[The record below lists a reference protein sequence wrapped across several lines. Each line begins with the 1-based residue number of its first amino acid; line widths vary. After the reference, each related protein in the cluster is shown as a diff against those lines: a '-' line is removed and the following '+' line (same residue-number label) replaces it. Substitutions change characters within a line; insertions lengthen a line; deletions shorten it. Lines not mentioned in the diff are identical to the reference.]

1 MSVSSTARDRT
12 AAVLAERA
20 RRYARKPLGAERAG
34 ASVDVVCFDL
44 GVERFAIEATV
55 VRRVVPPAPT
65 TALPG
70 TPPHVLGL
78 ANIHGRLLPVF
89 DVAQLLDVPSAPAT
103 HLLVL
108 GRDEFDLAVPVGAV
122 TELVPI
128 PVVPRDGATA
138 GLVARV
144 LPDGRALVDGS
155 ALLDDPRLVV
165 APHRPPPRRGTR
177 MIRDWSIAQK
187 ITIGLLLGPLA
198 LVLIGITALA
208 NSRTL
213 LDTERALVNS
223 FKVRFALANT
233 IRGLN
238 GAESAQRGF
247 VLTGETSYLAPYAA
261 DVAIVN
267 QSLDAFSSL
276 AADEPDQVSRIASV
290 RPVVRDKLAELDQ
303 TVNLRRTRSFDA
315 ALAVIRTN
323 RGQAFSDQIDAT
335 LTQAL
340 ATEDLRQRNAASP
353 PISVRPTARS
363 TPCCSARCSR
373 SSPCAGVAFVLIRS
387 VNRPVG
393 AAVAELESATSQ
405 ILAGTTQQAAGIQE
419 QAAAVAETVT
429 TVEEIAQTA
438 DASND
443 RARAVAETA
452 QRAVENGAAGRRAV
466 EDTVAV
472 MADVK
477 ARTESI
483 ANNILSLA
491 EQAQAIGEI
500 ITVVTDVAD
509 QTNIL
514 ALNAAIEASRA
525 GEHGKGFAVVAA
537 EVKSLAEQSKKA
549 TVQVRQILSEIQRA
563 TNSAVIATEQG
574 AKTVDEALRTVNE
587 ADDAIRSLAAIV
599 AEAAQSATQI
609 SASVNQQSIGIAQIR
624 RAMHD
629 INETTAQSLASTR
642 QAEQAARDLDGLGHR
657 LKRLLRGAAA

>member
-1 MSVSSTARDRT
+1 
-12 AAVLAERA
+12 
-20 RRYARKPLGAERAG
+20 
-34 ASVDVVCFDL
+34 
-44 GVERFAIEATV
+44 
-55 VRRVVPPAPT
+55 
-65 TALPG
+65 
-70 TPPHVLGL
+70 
-78 ANIHGRLLPVF
+78 
-89 DVAQLLDVPSAPAT
+89 
-103 HLLVL
+103 
-108 GRDEFDLAVPVGAV
+108 
-122 TELVPI
+122 
-128 PVVPRDGATA
+128 
-138 GLVARV
+138 
-144 LPDGRALVDGS
+144 
-155 ALLDDPRLVV
+155 
-165 APHRPPPRRGTR
+165 

-187 ITIGLLLGPLA
+187 ISIGLLLGPIALIAIVAIA
-198 LVLIGITALA
+198 LV
-208 NSRTL
+208 NSKAL
-213 LDTERALVNS
+213 LDTERSLVTS
-223 FKVRFALANT
+223 FQTRLAIT
-233 IRGLN
+233 SAMRALN
-238 GAESAQRGF
+238 GAESAQRGY
-247 VLTGETSYLAPYAA
+247 VLTGEVAYLTPYGA
-261 DVAIVN
+261 DVDRANKHLDDLTALMAGDPN
-267 QSLDAFSSL
+267 Q
-276 AADEPDQVSRIASV
+276 QSRLTAV
-290 RPVVRDKLAELDQ
+290 RALVREKLGELDQ
-303 TVNLRRTRSFDA
+303 TIALRRTRGFGPT
-315 ALAVIRTN
+315 LAVVRTN
-323 RGQAFSDQIDAT
+323 RGRELMDQINAT
-335 LTQAL
+335 MGAAL
-340 ATEDLRQRNAASP
+340 NAEDHHQEILIAADQRSAEGTFNAVIYGTIVALL
-353 PISVRPTARS
+353 VL
-363 TPCCSARCSR
+363 
-373 SSPCAGVAFVLIRS
+373 AGAGFALVRS

-393 AAVAELESATSQ
+393 AAVAELEAATSQ
-405 ILAGTTQQAAGIQE
+405 ILAGTTQQATGIQE

-429 TVEEIAQTA
+429 TVEQIAQTA

-443 RARAVAETA
+443 RARTVAETA
-452 QRAVENGAAGRRAV
+452 QRAVENGVAGRRAV

-477 ARTESI
+477 VRTESI

-587 ADDAIRSLAAIV
+587 ADDSIRALAAIV

-657 LKRLLRGAAA
+657 LRRLLRGAAA

>member
-1 MSVSSTARDRT
+1 
-12 AAVLAERA
+12 
-20 RRYARKPLGAERAG
+20 
-34 ASVDVVCFDL
+34 
-44 GVERFAIEATV
+44 
-55 VRRVVPPAPT
+55 
-65 TALPG
+65 
-70 TPPHVLGL
+70 
-78 ANIHGRLLPVF
+78 
-89 DVAQLLDVPSAPAT
+89 
-103 HLLVL
+103 
-108 GRDEFDLAVPVGAV
+108 
-122 TELVPI
+122 
-128 PVVPRDGATA
+128 
-138 GLVARV
+138 
-144 LPDGRALVDGS
+144 
-155 ALLDDPRLVV
+155 
-165 APHRPPPRRGTR
+165 
-177 MIRDWSIAQK
+177 MIREWSIAQK
-187 ITIGLLLGPLA
+187 ITLGLLLGPVA
-198 LVLIGITALA
+198 LIVIGTVALL

-213 LDTERALVNS
+213 LETESALVNS
-223 FKVRFALANT
+223 FKVRLALTST

-238 GAESAQRGF
+238 GAESAQRGYL
-247 VLTGETSYLAPYAA
+247 LTGDTAYLAPYAA
-261 DVAIVN
+261 DVAAVN
-267 QSLDAFSSL
+267 QNLDTFANL
-276 AADEPDQVSRIASV
+276 AADDPEQASRIATV
-290 RPVVRDKLAELDQ
+290 RPVLHDKLAELEQ
-303 TVNLRRTRSFDA
+303 TVALRRTRGFEA
-315 ALAVIRTN
+315 AVAVVRTN
-323 RGQAFSDQIDAT
+323 RGKTYSEQIDST
-335 LTQAL
+335 MTQAL
-340 ATEDLRQRNAASP
+340 ASENLRQEALIAADQ
-353 PISVRPTARS
+353 RS
-363 TPCCSARCSR
+363 
-373 SSPCAGVAFVLIRS
+373 AGHTFNTVLYGTFAAVIILIGIALALIRS

-393 AAVAELESATSQ
+393 AAVAELEAATSQ
-405 ILAGTTQQAAGIQE
+405 ILAGATQQAAGIQE

-452 QRAVENGAAGRRAV
+452 QRAVENGSAGRRAV

-477 ARTESI
+477 ARTEAV

-563 TNSAVIATEQG
+563 TNGAVIATEQG

-629 INETTAQSLASTR
+629 INETTAQSLATTR
-642 QAEQAARDLDGLGHR
+642 QSEQAARDLDGLGHR